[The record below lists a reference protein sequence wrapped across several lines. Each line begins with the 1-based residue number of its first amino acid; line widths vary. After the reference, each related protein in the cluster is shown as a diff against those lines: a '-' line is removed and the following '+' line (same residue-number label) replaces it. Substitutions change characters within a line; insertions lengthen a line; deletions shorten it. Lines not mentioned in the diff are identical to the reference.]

1 MLICNILSKALLI
14 SAENSPPSET
24 RGTRNESER
33 YSDRNIVKGWDDK
46 TVVSLLY
53 WKYLSVFSKHFFTL
67 FFIAI
72 ATQLPLFVRHG
83 DHEGKEWKMKI
94 NCIWPRLT
102 LDKIDQMWKHCT
114 IAKFQW
120 EVRHSE
126 FWTLPLILSA
136 SKYFRLISLS
146 LYPHPNI
153 SDKFLCHFI
162 FVEDKMNN
170 RPYPRY
176 TASLWKTFTQIFY

>member
-33 YSDRNIVKGWDDK
+33 YSSRNIVKGWDDK

-67 FFIAI
+67 FFVAI

-83 DHEGKEWKMKI
+83 DHEGKGWKMKI

-102 LDKIDQMWKHCT
+102 LDKIDQMWKHWFCRQGGLGAPEVLFSKWSTRPMTGEWIKKERTKKCT
-114 IAKFQW
+114 
-120 EVRHSE
+120 V
-126 FWTLPLILSA
+126 
-136 SKYFRLISLS
+136 
-146 LYPHPNI
+146 
-153 SDKFLCHFI
+153 
-162 FVEDKMNN
+162 
-170 RPYPRY
+170 
-176 TASLWKTFTQIFY
+176 KT

>member
-33 YSDRNIVKGWDDK
+33 YSSRNIVKGWDDK

-83 DHEGKEWKMKI
+83 DHEGKGWKMKI

-102 LDKIDQMWKHCT
+102 LDKIDQMWKHWFLPTGRSWSAGGPLQQMINPANDRWMNKKGKKKQKKCT
-114 IAKFQW
+114 
-120 EVRHSE
+120 V
-126 FWTLPLILSA
+126 
-136 SKYFRLISLS
+136 
-146 LYPHPNI
+146 
-153 SDKFLCHFI
+153 
-162 FVEDKMNN
+162 
-170 RPYPRY
+170 
-176 TASLWKTFTQIFY
+176 KT